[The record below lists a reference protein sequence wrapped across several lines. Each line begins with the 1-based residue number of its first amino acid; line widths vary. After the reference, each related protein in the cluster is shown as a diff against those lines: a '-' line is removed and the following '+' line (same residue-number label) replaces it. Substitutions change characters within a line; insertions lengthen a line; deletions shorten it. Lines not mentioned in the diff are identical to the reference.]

1 MEFCLTAVAYGN
13 RVAAKGIITSLMEI
27 DDYDRRIIKVLAAE
41 GRISNLDLAERI
53 GLSPTPTARRVKR
66 LEDAGI
72 IRGYSAVID
81 TAKLGQGFIVMVAV
95 HFDNHNVDMFDEFIR
110 QIRLRPEVLEAYM
123 ITGVYE
129 CILKVATRDL
139 QDYSDFQRR
148 HLLSIPHVIRIDS
161 MFVLQQVKPER

>member
-1 MEFCLTAVAYGN
+1 
-13 RVAAKGIITSLMEI
+13 MEI

-95 HFDNHNVDMFDEFIR
+95 HFDNHNADIFEEFIR
-110 QIRLRPEVLEAYM
+110 RIRLRPEVLEAYM
-123 ITGVYE
+123 ITGIYE
-129 CILKVATRDL
+129 CILRVATRDL
-139 QDYSDFQRR
+139 QDYSDFQRQ
-148 HLLSIPHVIRIDS
+148 HLLSIPHVIRVDS
-161 MFVLQQVKPER
+161 MFVLQKVKPEV